1 MPELSQ
7 KCCITF
13 ILTNKFRNSL
23 CMQNDIC
30 LLYNYSKENERYPNK
45 NNFGTFDLNNERSI
59 DQHQIFKV

>member
-1 MPELSQ
+1 
-7 KCCITF
+7 
-13 ILTNKFRNSL
+13 
-23 CMQNDIC
+23 MQNDIC